1 MPITYPDK
9 DIAKLIEKFIK
20 MHPTTVRTSKTVP
33 SKQEGIEGD
42 TVIVRRGTTVAFYI
56 KTDGIWHRFDKLST
70 FTKCIK

>member
-42 TVIVRRGTTVAFYI
+42 TVIVYISTEMLVPIEVKRG
-56 KTDGIWHRFDKLST
+56 KTNQ
-70 FTKCIK
+70 TKYG